1 MRNKRYNP
9 IQATAVALALLL
21 LSFLPACSDENGGN
35 GPDIP
40 DGKLYTLTIHLQPS
54 APHTPVTK
62 AEGDAPSLE
71 EEERAYER
79 QIKECWVAVFDEQGN
94 WKTTVSTND
103 FTINNN
109 HEDSES
115 SATVKLPI
123 GTYMFYAFA
132 NLSSL
137 ADEGTTIIEELE
149 DGKTS
154 EGVALTED
162 YLEKKAVS
170 LKRRDEFVFPS
181 GETAN
186 DQGLPI
192 PMSSYAITTTVEE
205 DQNNVAKLTLFRMLG
220 KVTITIENQTGESK
234 SLKNL
239 SIGSFRN
246 GPIYLLPYSKGE
258 ITLDDLPGTDA
269 TEQLAP
275 EFPESVSETLDQVVI
290 IKDGNEAIEQAS
302 TRTWPF
308 YAFETG
314 TETNSPAGDISLSIQ
329 IGNRPESTK
338 KTDFSFMR
346 RNDWLK
352 IPIIL
357 SNIESRIKFLNNRMP
372 IGALPPVVV
381 FGEGDG
387 TQILVDAVN
396 AIDPTYAGPIDIEV
410 TLKSINNAQDTPDI
424 LYTVEQTEGTD
435 RSTAVLENNTNG
447 LLIDETT
454 GSPLATNGT
463 EKVTF
468 KVTASP
474 SDKTAKNKCYF
485 RVWAQELGEKSIATI
500 KLTIVAEYGTETP
513 KRRIEIPYT
522 IIIQN
527 YKNETTTN

>member
-1 MRNKRYNP
+1 MKEKRYNRL
-9 IQATAVALALLL
+9 QMVAVVIALLL
-21 LSFLPACSDENGGN
+21 TSLLPSCSNDDSNS
-35 GPDIP
+35 PDLP
-40 DGKLYTLTIHLQPS
+40 DDKLYTLTINLQPS
-54 APHTPVTK
+54 SSYAPVTK
-62 AEGDAPSLE
+62 AEGAPSFV
-71 EEERAYER
+71 EEERTYEHR
-79 QIKECWVAVFDEQGN
+79 IKECWVAIFDAEGN
-94 WKTTVSTND
+94 WKATVSTKD

-109 HEDSES
+109 HDESES

-123 GTYMFYAFA
+123 GTYTFYAFA
-132 NLSSL
+132 NLNSL
-137 ADEGTTIIEELE
+137 LDNDTGIIKELE
-149 DGKTS
+149 SGKLSDKNTD
-154 EGVALTED
+154 LTEK
-162 YLEKKAVS
+162 YLKNKAVS
-170 LKRRDEFVFPS
+170 LKSRNNFVLPT
-181 GETAN
+181 GETATET
-186 DQGLPI
+186 GLPI
-192 PMSSYAITTTVEE
+192 PMSSYATTATVEE
-205 DQNNVAKLTLFRMLG
+205 NGTNEVKLTLFRMLG
-220 KVTITIENQTGESK
+220 KVTITIDNQTGESK
-234 SLKNL
+234 YLKNL

-246 GPIYLLPYSKGE
+246 GPIYLLPYSNGN
-258 ITLDDLPGTDA
+258 ITLDGLFDTDA
-269 TEQLAP
+269 AEQLQP
-275 EFPESVSETLDQVVI
+275 IFPNDATTNNEIVKIKENNDTDINANQQYSVT
-290 IKDGNEAIEQAS
+290 
-302 TRTWPF
+302 F

-396 AIDPTYAGPIDIEV
+396 TIDPTYAGPIDIEV
-410 TLKSINNAQDTPDI
+410 TLKSINNAQGTPDI